1 MTSGIT
7 TGKGVGSGELD
18 AIINDSRD
26 EAQVVRSSIAVA
38 NSIA

>member
-18 AIINDSRD
+18 AMIKDSRD
-26 EAQVVRSSIAVA
+26 EAQLVRSSIG
-38 NSIA
+38 IMF